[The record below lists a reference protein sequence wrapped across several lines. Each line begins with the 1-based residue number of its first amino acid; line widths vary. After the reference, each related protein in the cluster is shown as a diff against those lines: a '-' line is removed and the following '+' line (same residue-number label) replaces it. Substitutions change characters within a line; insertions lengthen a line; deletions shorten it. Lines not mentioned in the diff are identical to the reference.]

1 MARLALVFAVIFAG
15 GRIDRSSP
23 RVRYLY
29 LAAGP
34 LKYTCWTKP
43 GVLAVFEKDRK
54 VRNRLA
60 RTSCRGRWLGA
71 ALALAAAAFAAET
84 ACAAE
89 PIKIGLGM
97 ALSGQLAANGK
108 AALVGMKV
116 WEADVNASGGLLGRP
131 VKLVYYDDQSS
142 PANVPGI
149 YTKLLDIDKVDLIV
163 SGYATNMIAPALV
176 VAIQRSKLFLGLFG
190 TAVNAEFHY
199 PRYFSMNVNGP
210 DAKSAVTA
218 GLFEVAA
225 AQNPK
230 PQTVAIIAADAEF
243 GRNAAEGAR
252 ANAKAAGLTIVY
264 DRTYPPATTDLS
276 PIVHAIAATN
286 PDVLVICTY
295 PVGTVGM
302 LRAINE
308 VGFTPKLV
316 GGAMVGLQS
325 TAIKTQLGPLL
336 NGVVNYD
343 SWLPTKTMQF
353 AGAAEFLAKYQAR
366 AGAEGV
372 DPLGYNLP
380 PFGYADLQVLEQ
392 AIRATNSIDDAALAR
407 YLHGNIVKTIVGDIQ
422 FGADGEWAQSRML
435 QVQYRGIASSDISQ
449 FKDMNKQVIVT
460 PARYKTGDVIYP
472 YADAKK

>member
-1 MARLALVFAVIFAG
+1 LERFAVL
-15 GRIDRSSP
+15 GRDHGVRHSP
-23 RVRYLY
+23 ACVGL
-29 LAAGP
+29 
-34 LKYTCWTKP
+34 
-43 GVLAVFEKDRK
+43 V
-54 VRNRLA
+54 
-60 RTSCRGRWLGA
+60 SRWLGVTLLFA
-71 ALALAAAAFAAET
+71 SAAFATVAGR
-84 ACAAE
+84 AAE

-108 AALVGMKV
+108 AALVGMKI
-116 WEADVNASGGLLGRP
+116 WEEDVNGKGGLLGRP
-131 VKLVYYDDQSS
+131 VKLVYYDDQSNPS
-142 PANVPGI
+142 NVPGI

-176 VAIQRSKLFLGLFG
+176 VAIQRRKLFLGLFG

-199 PRYFSMNVNGP
+199 PQYFSMNANGP
-210 DAKSAVTA
+210 DAKGAVTA

-264 DRTYPPATTDLS
+264 DRTYPPAATDLG
-276 PIVHAIAATN
+276 PIVHAIAAVN
-286 PDVLVICTY
+286 PEVVVICTY
-295 PVGTVGM
+295 PVGTVAM

-308 VGFTPKLV
+308 VGFTPKLL

-325 TAIKTQLGPLL
+325 TAIKLQLGPLL

-353 AGAAEFLAKYQAR
+353 AGTAEFLKMYQAR
-366 AGAEGV
+366 APLEGV

-380 PFGYADLQVLEQ
+380 PFAYADLQVLEQ
-392 AIRATNSIDDAALAR
+392 AVRATNSIDDATLAHF
-407 YLHGNIVKTIVGDIQ
+407 LHANPVKTIIGDIQ
-422 FGADGEWAQSRML
+422 FGADGEWTQSRML
-435 QVQYRGIASSDISQ
+435 QVQYRGIVSNDLSQ
-449 FKDMNKQVIVT
+449 FKDMDKQVIVS

-472 YADAKK
+472 YANARK

>member
-1 MARLALVFAVIFAG
+1 LERFAVL
-15 GRIDRSSP
+15 GRDHGVRHSP
-23 RVRYLY
+23 ACVGL
-29 LAAGP
+29 
-34 LKYTCWTKP
+34 
-43 GVLAVFEKDRK
+43 V
-54 VRNRLA
+54 
-60 RTSCRGRWLGA
+60 SRWLGVTLLFA
-71 ALALAAAAFAAET
+71 SAAFATVAGR
-84 ACAAE
+84 AAE

-108 AALVGMKV
+108 AALVGMKI
-116 WEADVNASGGLLGRP
+116 WEEDVNGKGGLLGRP
-131 VKLVYYDDQSS
+131 VKLVYYDDQSNPS
-142 PANVPGI
+142 NVPGI

-176 VAIQRSKLFLGLFG
+176 VAIQRRKLFLGLFG

-199 PRYFSMNVNGP
+199 PQYFSMNANGP
-210 DAKSAVTA
+210 DAKGAVTA

-264 DRTYPPATTDLS
+264 DRTYPPAATDLG
-276 PIVHAIAATN
+276 PIVHAIAAVN
-286 PDVLVICTY
+286 PEVVVICTY
-295 PVGTVGM
+295 PVGTVAM

-308 VGFTPKLV
+308 VGFTPKLL

-325 TAIKTQLGPLL
+325 TAIKLQLGPLL

-353 AGAAEFLAKYQAR
+353 AGTAEFLKMYQAR
-366 AGAEGV
+366 APLEGV

-380 PFGYADLQVLEQ
+380 PFAYADLQVLEQ
-392 AIRATNSIDDAALAR
+392 AVRATNSIGDATLAHF
-407 YLHGNIVKTIVGDIQ
+407 LHANPVKTIIGDIQ
-422 FGADGEWAQSRML
+422 FGADGEWTQSRML
-435 QVQYRGIASSDISQ
+435 QVQYRGIVSNDLSQ
-449 FKDMNKQVIVT
+449 FKDMDKQVIVS
-460 PARYKTGDVIYP
+460 PARFRTGDVIYP
-472 YADAKK
+472 YANARK